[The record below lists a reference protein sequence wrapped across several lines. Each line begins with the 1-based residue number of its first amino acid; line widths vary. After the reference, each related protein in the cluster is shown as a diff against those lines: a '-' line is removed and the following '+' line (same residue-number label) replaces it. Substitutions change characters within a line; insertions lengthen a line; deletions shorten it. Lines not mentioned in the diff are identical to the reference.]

1 MLIFSSGECEYEYS
15 LLLRVGVMIRDHIY
29 KLLAK
34 GQARVGG
41 GVSFFFFFGGVV
53 VVFLTLGC

>member
-29 KLLAK
+29 KLLAE

-41 GVSFFFFFGGVV
+41 GVSFFFGGVV